1 MISERSRGYVLGAI
15 AAASYG
21 LNPLFALPLYGAGLG
36 VDSVLFYRYVLAV
49 VMLGALMLFRRQ
61 SFALRRRDVLPLAA
75 MGVLFSVSSLLLFES
90 YNLMDAGIA
99 STILFVYPVMV
110 AVIMAVGFRERV
122 TAATVVSIALACGG
136 ISLLYKGGDGAT
148 LNLAG
153 VVLVFLSALSYAVW
167 IVAVNRSSL
176 KDLPTEKL
184 TFYCLVFGSLVYV
197 VRLRG
202 CADLQPVPSPLMW
215 VNAVALA
222 LFPTIVSLVAMAG
235 AIRRIGSTPTA
246 ILGALEPGHGVVF
259 RRRGLR
265 RAVHAAHRNRRFADP
280 RRRDAHHRRQI
291 NPHPHLR
298 HAPGPVDGPSAPAA
312 LGRALGAP
320 PAAAAHPPY
329 PLTDFAKTRRRRRNR
344 LRRRRVCLRTVTAG
358 SFRRPI
364 PPRRLCA

>member
-36 VDSVLFYRYVLAV
+36 VDSVLFYRYVL
-49 VMLGALMLFRRQ
+49 
-61 SFALRRRDVLPLAA
+61 
-75 MGVLFSVSSLLLFES
+75 
-90 YNLMDAGIA
+90 
-99 STILFVYPVMV
+99 TILFVYPVMV
-110 AVIMAVGFRERV
+110 AVSMAVGFRERV

-246 ILGALEPGHGVVF
+246 ILGALEPLTAVVIGVAVF
-259 RRRGLR
+259 GERFTLR
-265 RAVHAAHRNRRFADP
+265 IGTGVLLILVAVTLIIAGKSIRIPTSVTHLARWMARP
-280 RRRDAHHRRQI
+280 RLPRWAVRWA
-291 NPHPHLR
+291 
-298 HAPGPVDGPSAPAA
+298 
-312 LGRALGAP
+312 
-320 PAAAAHPPY
+320 
-329 PLTDFAKTRRRRRNR
+329 
-344 LRRRRVCLRTVTAG
+344 
-358 SFRRPI
+358 
-364 PPRRLCA
+364 RRLPLPRIRRTR

>member
-136 ISLLYKGGDGAT
+136 ISLLYKGGSDE
-148 LNLAG
+148 
-153 VVLVFLSALSYAVW
+153 
-167 IVAVNRSSL
+167 
-176 KDLPTEKL
+176 TEK
-184 TFYCLVFGSLVYV
+184 
-197 VRLRG
+197 
-202 CADLQPVPSPLMW
+202 
-215 VNAVALA
+215 
-222 LFPTIVSLVAMAG
+222 
-235 AIRRIGSTPTA
+235 STPIAASSTS
-246 ILGALEPGHGVVF
+246 
-259 RRRGLR
+259 
-265 RAVHAAHRNRRFADP
+265 RA
-280 RRRDAHHRRQI
+280 
-291 NPHPHLR
+291 
-298 HAPGPVDGPSAPAA
+298 S
-312 LGRALGAP
+312 
-320 PAAAAHPPY
+320 
-329 PLTDFAKTRRRRRNR
+329 
-344 LRRRRVCLRTVTAG
+344 CWS
-358 SFRRPI
+358 SFRRSPMRSGSSPSTARRSRTFRPRNSPSTVWFSARWSMSFGCGAVPI
-364 PPRRLCA
+364 CNPSLRP

>member
-176 KDLPTEKL
+176 KDPLFYIRLFGHVLGHAGWEHFLNNMLLLLVVGPPMEEKYGSKAL
-184 TFYCLVFGSLVYV
+184 LGGIVFTALVTGV
-197 VRLRG
+197 
-202 CADLQPVPSPLMW
+202 LQCV
-215 VNAVALA
+215 
-222 LFPTIVSLVAMAG
+222 LFPRTGLLGASGIVFMLIMLSSLAGFSGGIPVTMLLVAALYFGQQVYDIILVHDNVANFMHIVG
-235 AIRRIGSTPTA
+235 GLCGTA
-246 ILGALEPGHGVVF
+246 FGYYFAL
-259 RRRGLR
+259 
-265 RAVHAAHRNRRFADP
+265 P
-280 RRRDAHHRRQI
+280 RR
-291 NPHPHLR
+291 
-298 HAPGPVDGPSAPAA
+298 
-312 LGRALGAP
+312 
-320 PAAAAHPPY
+320 
-329 PLTDFAKTRRRRRNR
+329 KRRRR
-344 LRRRRVCLRTVTAG
+344 
-358 SFRRPI
+358 
-364 PPRRLCA
+364 